1 MGTGAEEMNQ
11 PLKAD
16 LEKPAA
22 LTAVMGRATP
32 SFKEQESFKTYEQE
46 LYLWTALHIMHS
58 LL

>member
-1 MGTGAEEMNQ
+1 MACLILFKMEVICTYIDGTGVEEMNQ

-32 SFKEQESFKTYEQE
+32 SYKEQESFKT
-46 LYLWTALHIMHS
+46 
-58 LL
+58 